1 MDETAVR
8 TSRSR
13 VHVGDPIL
21 TRGRYATCDT
31 RGDSRVE
38 RRVLAHKG
46 EIRSYILE
54 RHAAR

>member
-31 RGDSRVE
+31 RGDSRVDVP
-38 RRVLAHKG
+38 RVQLSSMYTNTR
-46 EIRSYILE
+46 IIP
-54 RHAAR
+54 